1 MCLCTLPG
9 TSIRLQLYLSTNPQ
23 RCKENEGQKTGRKR
37 TCGTSLERGTKN
49 PGGITAFSTKE
60 TYVIFLAKM
69 LKIWQFKARDR
80 EETAGRPGGALASF
94 GENGM
99 VKGAYGEETQKW
111 KNMRRMVSIY
121 PSFGTACCLTAAAS
135 DGWTAGRPYRLGRE
149 EFDRYRW
156 EAGASLLCT
165 ILDVRAK

>member
-1 MCLCTLPG
+1 M
-9 TSIRLQLYLSTNPQ
+9 
-23 RCKENEGQKTGRKR
+23 
-37 TCGTSLERGTKN
+37 
-49 PGGITAFSTKE
+49 
-60 TYVIFLAKM
+60 IFLAKM
-69 LKIWQFKARDR
+69 LKIWQFKARDG
-80 EETAGRPGGALASF
+80 EETAGRPGGAWASF

-111 KNMRRMVSIY
+111 KNMRGMVSIY

-135 DGWTAGRPYRLGRE
+135 DGWTAGRPYRLSRE
-149 EFDRYRW
+149 EFDRCRW